1 MVFYFFPKD
10 YFHENIFG
18 KDIKWICFADRLEL
32 TKGEAPLTYEII
44 CHKMKEASLA
54 FRGRKLE
61 GVGKMADRIL
71 LVEDDLQIAEVIRDY
86 FERHENSYEIDHVDN
101 GTDGIRRMQEQD
113 YVLILL
119 DVMLP
124 GRNGFSVLRELR
136 RTKDVPV
143 IFITAK
149 VREED
154 RLLGYELGCD
164 DYVCKPFSLAELYAK
179 VKALINRAKGTVL
192 QDEIICGAITINS
205 HTLEVRV
212 GGAPVELTPK
222 ELDLLM
228 TLIRR
233 KNWIFSREALLDLV
247 WGDDYEGTDR
257 TVDNHVKKLRK
268 RLGAAGAQIKT
279 IYSKGYKISDQ

>member
-1 MVFYFFPKD
+1 
-10 YFHENIFG
+10 
-18 KDIKWICFADRLEL
+18 
-32 TKGEAPLTYEII
+32 
-44 CHKMKEASLA
+44 MK
-54 FRGRKLE
+54 KT
-61 GVGKMADRIL
+61 IL
-71 LVEDDLQIAEVIRDY
+71 LVEDDPQIAEVIMDY
-86 FERHENSYEIDHVDN
+86 FRGHRDPCEVDLAI
-101 GTDGIRRMQEQD
+101 DGITGMQMIQD
-113 YVLILL
+113 HEYALVLL

-124 GRNGFSVLRELR
+124 GRNGFSMLREIR

-192 QDEIICGAITINS
+192 QDEIVCGAISVSS

-212 GGAPVELTPK
+212 NGVLIELSPK

-228 TLIRR
+228 TLIHR
-233 KNWIFSREALLDLV
+233 KNWIFSRESLLDLV